1 MSRKK
6 LSEFRA
12 KTLIFKVLG
21 QEYNGVE
28 LDSQAADWQQTINNL
43 DEAKHYVVKVD
54 QAEKGRFK
62 KGLVKL
68 DRQRS
73 EVVVDA
79 EELFSQGF
87 QYVLVEEY
95 KHHEA
100 TDEKYL
106 TIERIREGNRLAF
119 ANVGG
124 VDIELHSD
132 QITSHLYDGQPI
144 DGLDLPQDIL
154 EKIMQVFDDYYFSF
168 LEINPFT
175 VSHEG
180 VQILDAAVEVDDE
193 ATFFEDGWQATDIR
207 RVRRNVTEEELVV
220 QDLSENSQASFS
232 LECINK
238 DGAVWLLLSGGGASV
253 LVADEVHNLG
263 FGKQLGNYGEYSG
276 NPNAEE
282 TRLYTEQVLKLML
295 NSAAE
300 RKVLIIA
307 GGVANFTDVRQTFKG
322 VIEAL
327 NIHADALKQQNCS
340 IYVRRGG
347 PHEKEGLKL
356 MRDYLEKAGIT
367 NEVAGPD
374 LILSDIVTHAVKE
387 IGGQHG

>member
-12 KTLIFKVLG
+12 KTLIFNALG
-21 QEYNGVE
+21 QEYGGIV
-28 LDSQAADWQQTINNL
+28 LDAQDENWRSVINSL
-43 DEAKHYVVKVD
+43 DENKHYVVKVD

-73 EVVVDA
+73 DIASDA
-79 EELFSQGF
+79 EELFSKGY
-87 QYVLVEEY
+87 QYLLVEE
-95 KHHEA
+95 HRTHEA
-100 TDEKYL
+100 SDEKYL
-106 TIERIREGNRLAF
+106 TIERIREGNKVAF

-124 VDIELHSD
+124 VDIESHSD
-132 QITSHLYDGQPI
+132 QIRSSLYSGESI
-144 DGLDLPQDIL
+144 EGLDMPADIL
-154 EKIMQVFDDYYFSF
+154 GKIMQVFDDNYFAF
-168 LEINPFT
+168 LEINPFMIID
-175 VSHEG
+175 G
-180 VQILDAAVEVDDE
+180 QVQILDAAVEVDDE
-193 ATFFEDGWQATDIR
+193 ATFFEDGWQFADIR
-207 RVRRNVTEEELVV
+207 RPKRSITEEELVV

-263 FGKQLGNYGEYSG
+263 YGKQLGNYGEYSG
-276 NPNAEE
+276 NPNTEE

-295 NSAAE
+295 NSSAE
-300 RKVLIIA
+300 HKVLIIA

-327 NIHADALKQQNCS
+327 QIHADAIKQQNCAV
-340 IYVRRGG
+340 YVRRGG

-356 MRDYLEKAGIT
+356 IKDYLDSAQIP

-374 LILSDIVTHAVKE
+374 LMLSEIVTHAIKE